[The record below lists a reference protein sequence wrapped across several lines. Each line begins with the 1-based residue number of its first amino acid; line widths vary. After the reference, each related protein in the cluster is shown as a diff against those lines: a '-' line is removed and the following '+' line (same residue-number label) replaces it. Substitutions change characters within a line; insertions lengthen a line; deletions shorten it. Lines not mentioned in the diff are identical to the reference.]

1 MSDDQLRFGLTEKL
15 EYAYQISILAENLEY
30 AMTIL
35 TRDGLYM
42 RHLVVAVAR
51 SWAMRI
57 VSEAT
62 KTESV
67 LRPLIDKFQ
76 SMEDACNQ
84 QEDDDEE
91 DIELL
96 RVNIAH
102 VNDIRE
108 KLREM
113 GIVGRKTLKSMW
125 EAVDKAAYEYLHRK
139 WTRRLI
145 KLDSRYNKL
154 RDAAHLS
161 LAEVKATARYHPS
174 TGMDSV
180 VSDKKRKLNSE

>member
-1 MSDDQLRFGLTEKL
+1 
-15 EYAYQISILAENLEY
+15 
-30 AMTIL
+30 
-35 TRDGLYM
+35 
-42 RHLVVAVAR
+42 
-51 SWAMRI
+51 
-57 VSEAT
+57 
-62 KTESV
+62 
-67 LRPLIDKFQ
+67 
-76 SMEDACNQ
+76 MEDACNQ

-91 DIELL
+91 DIESL

-154 RDAAHLS
+154 RDGAHLS

-174 TGMDSV
+174 NGMDSV
-180 VSDKKRKLNSE
+180 VSDKKRKLDSE